1 MGPCNIMLSDAL
13 VGIYKRGLMP
23 AWRSSQVST
32 SSRRR
37 WSSPGR
43 SPSQSTKSPDT
54 DTSLLSA
61 PISGLPS
68 SSSNLLTDA
77 EEIIRKVT
85 TMDISEIMLTQY
97 QIQSIMWRG
106 AGRSSNCKILFLT
119 KKHLSRILSYHLQSS
134 RKKKKK
140 KK

>member
-1 MGPCNIMLSDAL
+1 MD
-13 VGIYKRGLMP
+13 
-23 AWRSSQVST
+23 
-32 SSRRR
+32 
-37 WSSPGR
+37 
-43 SPSQSTKSPDT
+43 
-54 DTSLLSA
+54 
-61 PISGLPS
+61 PS

-119 KKHLSRILSYHLQSS
+119 KKHLSRILSYHIVTTIDISEIMLTQYQIQIRCGAGRGVHLTAKYFS
-134 RKKKKK
+134 
-140 KK
+140 

>member
-1 MGPCNIMLSDAL
+1 MLSDAL
-13 VGIYKRGLMP
+13 VGIYKRGLTP

-54 DTSLLSA
+54 DTSLHGGLWPWYSLLSA

-119 KKHLSRILSYHLQSS
+119 KKHLSRILSYHLQSY
-134 RKKKKK
+134 RN
-140 KK
+140 

>member
-1 MGPCNIMLSDAL
+1 MLSDAL
-13 VGIYKRGLMP
+13 VGIYKRGLTP

-54 DTSLLSA
+54 DTSVHGGLWPWCSLLSA

-68 SSSNLLTDA
+68 SDLLTDA

-119 KKHLSRILSYHLQSS
+119 KKHLSRILSYHLQSY
-134 RKKKKK
+134 RN
-140 KK
+140 